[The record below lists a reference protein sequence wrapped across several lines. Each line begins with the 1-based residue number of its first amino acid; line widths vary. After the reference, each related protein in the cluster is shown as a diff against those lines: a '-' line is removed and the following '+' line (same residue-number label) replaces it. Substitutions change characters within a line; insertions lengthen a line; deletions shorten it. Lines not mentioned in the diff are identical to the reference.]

1 MYLPYFVGQARAVYR
16 KIVCADARFNRM
28 VEPQVQRLYQ
38 QSCKKSTF
46 RQPDV
51 LDRYRQWKQAGTDYG
66 QSDAYNTLSFD
77 RHLVEMTSVRLAQM
91 EGKHQ
96 NRNTEK
102 IEKYIGLVKVTLTAT
117 REEIRVVAHLLHIQ
131 LACDGPIVVVV
142 RGSVR
147 PQAGETAVS
156 NPADSLVGDTVRVAR
171 FPCCFWRRSWCS
183 LSCRFA
189 IARHQSDDARQ
200 CPAPPPS

>member
-1 MYLPYFVGQARAVYR
+1 MAKGRVQHA
-16 KIVCADARFNRM
+16 IVRS
-28 VEPQVQRLYQ
+28 P
-38 QSCKKSTF
+38 
-46 RQPDV
+46 
-51 LDRYRQWKQAGTDYG
+51 
-66 QSDAYNTLSFD
+66 
-77 RHLVEMTSVRLAQM
+77 LVEMTSVRLAQM

-156 NPADSLVGDTVRVAR
+156 NPADSLVGDTYGSRASPAAFGADR
-171 FPCCFWRRSWCS
+171 GS